1 MDMSFSVITDEVGP
15 GLNAGLRFAAEEG
28 LATVDIRS
36 VGGVNFLSLPGSAQK
51 LVAREIRDA
60 GLQVGC
66 FATPLLKWP
75 APGRSSGT
83 AGDQFG
89 FDAAGRSPAE
99 LYEAAFE
106 AAAILGTRHLR
117 IFSLLTYDGFRV
129 GDLQPDFELLIAGAE
144 RHDMV
149 LHVENEPVCNIRTVA
164 DLIAVTKAW
173 PHRRLRALLD
183 IGNAF
188 YAGASPSVAELAAV
202 MPSVDQMHFK
212 DYRKGPHA
220 YVATGEGEVGY
231 AELLP
236 VCFKAAAGRTL
247 ALTVETHMPLEQP
260 AATRRSLAA
269 ERRFAAAG
277 ATP

>member
-1 MDMSFSVITDEVGP
+1 MQMTFSVITDEVGP
-15 GLNAGLRFAAEEG
+15 ELNAGLRFAAAEG
-28 LATVDIRS
+28 LSTIDIRS
-36 VGGVNFLSLPGSAQK
+36 VGGVNFLSLPASAQK
-51 LVAREIRDA
+51 FVAREIRDA

-66 FATPLLKWP
+66 LATPLLKWP
-75 APGRSSGT
+75 APGRSSGA

-89 FDAAGRSPAE
+89 FDPAGRLPAE

-117 IFSLLTYDGFRV
+117 IFSLLTYDGFRLV
-129 GDLQPDFELLIAGAE
+129 DLEPDFNLLIRGAE

-149 LHVENEPVCNIRTVA
+149 LHVENEPVCNVRTVA
-164 DLIAVTKAW
+164 DLIGVAQAW
-173 PHRRLRALLD
+173 RHPRLRALLD

-188 YAGASPSVAELAAV
+188 YTGAPPSPAQLAAV

-212 DYRKGPHA
+212 DYRNGPHA

-236 VCFKAAAGRTL
+236 VCFTAAAGRSL
-247 ALTVETHMPLEQP
+247 ALTIETHMPLEQP
-260 AATRRSLAA
+260 DATRRSLAA
-269 ERRFAAAG
+269 LRRFAAAG
-277 ATP
+277 